1 MPDSPRTARVERRPT
16 GAELWGHD
24 DESERRAEFPPRP
37 SDDGGPL
44 QRLVDRL
51 RDLRGDPR
59 ASIAA
64 LVVVALVAGFVWYRL
79 GAGDGSTTST
89 TRPAATSTAVRSDT
103 GKTNSA
109 PAAGGAKS
117 GERVTVHVAGA
128 VTKPGVYELAAGTRV
143 IDAVEAAGGGAPD
156 ADLNRLNLAAKVT
169 DGQKVL
175 VQRVGEASAAPA
187 PGTPDGGGSE
197 GADPSGLLDL
207 NTATQAQLEALPGIG
222 PTLAE
227 AIIAERER
235 RGGFRSVNELRDVR
249 GIGDKR
255 FADLKSKVTV

>member
-1 MPDSPRTARVERRPT
+1 MPDSPPTARVDRRPP

-24 DESERRAEFPPRP
+24 DEPRRRPDFPPRP
-37 SDDGGPL
+37 SDWGGPL
-44 QRLVDRL
+44 ERLIDRV

-64 LVVVALVAGFVWYRL
+64 LVVVALVAGFIWYRL
-79 GAGDGSTTST
+79 GAGGGSSTST
-89 TRPAATSTAVRSDT
+89 TRPAATTSARGDTA
-103 GKTNSA
+103 GTNSTR
-109 PAAGGAKS
+109 AAGGAKR

-128 VTKPGVYELAAGTRV
+128 VTKPGVYELAPGTRV

-156 ADLNRLNLAAKVT
+156 SDLNRLNLAAKVT

-175 VQRVGEASAAPA
+175 VQRVGEAAAPA
-187 PGTPDGGGSE
+187 PGTPDGTAGSG
-197 GADPSGLLDL
+197 GADPSGLVDL

-222 PTLAE
+222 PTLAQ

-255 FADLKSKVTV
+255 FADLKNKVTV